1 MGGGPRTC
9 FFPFPFLLREIPEIL
24 VAILVVTGGPKPLA
38 VLALMVK
45 E

>member
-1 MGGGPRTC
+1 MGGGESNNLLPS
-9 FFPFPFLLREIPEIL
+9 PFLRKLPEIL
-24 VAILVVTGGPKPLA
+24 VAILVVTGGPKPFA